1 MPTIMFPDVP
11 LFPGV
16 PQLLRPISAAIASN
30 PVLSIG
36 LGTTETLL
44 ITALNQAPTWGIFD
58 QNGNQLGLLPNSQST
73 LQAIAGTLVS
83 QLTGNNAPVLS
94 TFALDF
100 TQETRV
106 SDFPVENGSFATYN
120 KYVGPATPV
129 VTLIL
134 DGSQADRTAFLNL
147 INAACVGTDLYS
159 VVTPEVTYY
168 NYTIE
173 RYSYTR
179 RASKG
184 VTLLY
189 VECHLKQVM
198 QVQATL
204 TTASP
209 IPAPVNPAAAA
220 SVDNGNVAPA
230 AATQSLLKQL
240 ANSVNTSLGNLA
252 ASEGAN

>member
-1 MPTIMFPDVP
+1 MPTILFPDVP
-11 LFPGV
+11 LLPGV
-16 PQLLRPISAAIASN
+16 PQLLRPVQAAIAAN

-36 LGTTETLL
+36 LGTAETLL

-73 LQAIAGTLVS
+73 LQAIAGTLAA
-83 QLTGNNAPVLS
+83 QLTGNNATVLS
-94 TFALDF
+94 TFAVDY
-100 TQETRV
+100 TQETRI
-106 SDFPVENGSFATYN
+106 SDFPVETGGFASYN
-120 KYVGPATPV
+120 KVSLPATPV

-134 DGSQADRTAFLNL
+134 DGSESDRTAFLNL
-147 INAACVGTDLYS
+147 INAACVGTDLYN

-168 NYTIE
+168 NHSIE

-189 VECHLKQVM
+189 VECHLKEVR

-204 TTASP
+204 TTAP
-209 IPAPVNPAAAA
+209 LIVAPVNPAATS

-230 AATQSLLKQL
+230 AVSQSLLKQL
-240 ANSVNTSLGNLA
+240 YNSANTSLSNLA
-252 ASEGAN
+252 KSEGAN